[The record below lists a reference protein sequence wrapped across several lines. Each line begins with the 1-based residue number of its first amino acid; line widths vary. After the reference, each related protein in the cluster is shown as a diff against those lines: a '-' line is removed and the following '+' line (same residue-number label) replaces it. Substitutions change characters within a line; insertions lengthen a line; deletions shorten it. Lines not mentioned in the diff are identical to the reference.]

1 MIVGDPTIGVGLIV
15 VLYFWT
21 AISCFI
27 SCFIT
32 TRALD
37 AEYAGGS
44 RELLTW
50 RCLSALFLGLGVYK
64 QLDHSMEIGEAFR
77 AFAYSES
84 WYDQRRF
91 VQRAFIVLV
100 AITCVVAGHF
110 ILRWSRTTPAPTRL
124 ALSGATIMLGFV
136 LIRAASLH
144 NIDLFLRDE
153 TILGLRWDWI
163 LETGAICVVLLAS
176 LWRQLGIADSK
187 PALSGTGRP
196 PLGGPR

>member
-1 MIVGDPTIGVGLIV
+1 MIIGDPTIGGELTVI
-15 VLYFWT
+15 LYFL
-21 AISCFI
+21 AAI

-32 TRALD
+32 TRQLD
-37 AEYAGGS
+37 TEHAGS
-44 RELLTW
+44 SKELVTW
-50 RCLSALFLGLGVYK
+50 RSLSALFFGLGVYK
-64 QLDHSMEIGEAFR
+64 QLDHLMEIGEAVR

-84 WYDQRRF
+84 WYDERRL

-100 AITCVVAGHF
+100 AITCVVALPSF
-110 ILRWSRTTPAPTRL
+110 LRWARTTPAPTRL

-144 NIDLFLRDE
+144 DIDLFLRDE

-176 LWRQLGIADSK
+176 LWRQLGIRNSK
-187 PALSGTGRP
+187 PGLSGV
-196 PLGGPR
+196 

>member
-1 MIVGDPTIGVGLIV
+1 MIIGDPTIGSGLMVI
-15 VLYFWT
+15 LYFLA

-27 SCFIT
+27 T
-32 TRALD
+32 AHELD
-37 AEYAGGS
+37 AEYAGNS
-44 RELLTW
+44 KELLTW
-50 RCLSALFLGLGVYK
+50 RSLSALFLGLGAYK
-64 QLDHSMEIGEAFR
+64 QLDHLMEIGEAVR

-91 VQRAFIVLV
+91 VQRALIVLV
-100 AITCVVAGHF
+100 AITCVVAERSF
-110 ILRWSRTTPAPTRL
+110 LMWARTTPASTRL

-163 LETGAICVVLLAS
+163 LEAGAICVVLLAS
-176 LWRQLGIADSK
+176 LWRQLAIGNSK
-187 PALSGTGRP
+187 PGLSGTGR
-196 PLGGPR
+196 RSH

>member
-1 MIVGDPTIGVGLIV
+1 MKMIIGDPTIGVGLTVI
-15 VLYFWT
+15 LYFCA
-21 AISCFI
+21 AISCYM
-27 SCFIT
+27 T

-37 AEYAGGS
+37 AKDAGRS

-50 RCLSALFLGLGVYK
+50 RCLSALFLVLGVYK
-64 QLDHSMEIGEAFR
+64 QLDHSIEIGEAVR

-91 VQRAFIVLV
+91 VQRAFIVVV
-100 AITCVVAGHF
+100 AITCVTAGHF
-110 ILRWSRTTPAPTRL
+110 ILRGSRTMPAATRL
-124 ALSGATIMLGFV
+124 ALSGATIMLSFV

-163 LETGAICVVLLAS
+163 LETGAICVVLVAS
-176 LWRQLGIADSK
+176 LWRQIGIADLK

-196 PLGGPR
+196 PSGGPR